1 MNRKQRRA
9 AERRAGFGSA
19 SGAGLDID
27 KVLVEAVRHHQAGRL
42 QRAEASYRRVL
53 AAHPDAEH
61 LLGVIAHQTDRN
73 DIAVALIGKAIA
85 ANPGVALYH
94 NNMAAAMHF
103 RHAAELDPDAA
114 IYHNN
119 LGNVAVRDE
128 VAERFATVPY
138 RANTLVTF
146 VNTPDSIHGVSERG
160 VTAHPRRYINFL
172 AELREPLLDL
182 SPYQE

>member
-53 AAHPDAEH
+53 AAHPGH
-61 LLGVIAHQTDRN
+61 
-73 DIAVALIGKAIA
+73 
-85 ANPGVALYH
+85 
-94 NNMAAAMHF
+94 
-103 RHAAELDPDAA
+103 PDAA